1 MNINLLKVHCSK
13 IHSIMANARDNKPLT
28 EKEWEDMRDLLDRDK
43 PLTDIQIG
51 RLKDYVLKETSYD
64 PKKLSGGIKSDLIKL
79 YSYYV
84 YGKKSIKDY
93 SYDSLSLEKGTTQ
106 EWQSIK
112 LLSDYDCINYK
123 KNEVKY
129 SNRFITGVPDIV
141 VSRKKIKKVVDTK
154 TPIDINSFLN
164 KHEIQLSTEYL
175 YQMRGYIEL
184 TKADYGEVAF
194 CLVNL
199 PPEMIA
205 QEVRK
210 LKAKFFLIGKSDEE
224 TERRVI
230 ELQDSMIFDDIPIER
245 KIIKFTVH
253 RDEEFMKAVYERV
266 KIARSWMKEFHK
278 KSAHL

>member
-13 IHSIMANARDNKPLT
+13 IHSIMANARDNRPLT
-28 EKEWEDMRDLLDRDK
+28 EIQWADMRELLDREK

-51 RLKDYVLKETSYD
+51 KLKDYVLKETSYD
-64 PKKLSGGIKSDLIKL
+64 PKKLSSGIKSDLIKL
-79 YSYYV
+79 YSWFV

-93 SYDSLSLEKGTTQ
+93 SYDALSLEKGTTQ

-112 LLSDYDCINYK
+112 LLSDYDGINYK

-129 SNRFITGVPDIV
+129 SNRHIIGVPDIII
-141 VSRKKIKKVVDTK
+141 SRKKVKKVIDIK

-164 KHEIQLSTEYL
+164 KHEYVLGNDYL

-184 TKADYGEVAF
+184 TKADYGEVVF

-199 PPEMIA
+199 PPEMIE

-224 TERRVI
+224 TAQRVI
-230 ELQDSMIFDDIPIER
+230 ELQDSMVFDDIPIER
-245 KIIKFTVH
+245 KVIKFTVY

-266 KIARSWMKEFHK
+266 KIAREWMKQFHK
-278 KSAHL
+278 KSINQ